1 MSLALIFESAGF
13 GEWLVL
19 LAVALIVIGPKRL
32 PEAARK
38 FGQNY
43 AKFRRAAENF
53 KRQLLDADTQ
63 IGQSVR
69 EVQRELQAV
78 ENAVQREINEVSE
91 MNIKSSDENSE
102 PTGESKADGT

>member
-1 MSLALIFESAGF
+1 
-13 GEWLVL
+13 
-19 LAVALIVIGPKRL
+19 
-32 PEAARK
+32 
-38 FGQNY
+38 
-43 AKFRRAAENF
+43 
-53 KRQLLDADTQ
+53 
-63 IGQSVR
+63 VR